1 MPPSP
6 QLQKWK
12 KNQIFEAI
20 QGVGLDPRGFDLD
33 DGDAEVRIKHSG
45 SESYFIIGGNP
56 GHYRGSYVVGDAP
69 PWPYEVYSWQTLMTR
84 VTRWVEGVKN
94 DLETP
99 DLWAELQREA
109 ELLGDG
115 CNEATENTPFT
126 PNEQKEIAGRLREMA
141 ENVGHMYSL
150 SVEQLGVLNAQIGYL
165 IDAAGRLGRTDWRG
179 VFFGVMLSFFLASA
193 FPPESVS
200 KFLLLILR
208 AIGHLSGFPELPQ

>member
-33 DGDAEVRIKHSG
+33 DGDTEIRIKHRG
-45 SESYFIIGGNP
+45 SESYFIIGGDA
-56 GHYRGSYVVGDAP
+56 GLYHGSYLVGDGV
-69 PWPYEVYSWQTLMTR
+69 PWPYEAYSWQPVMTR
-84 VTRWVEGVKN
+84 ISRWLGEVKN

-109 ELLGDG
+109 ELLGNGSND
-115 CNEATENTPFT
+115 ATENAPFT
-126 PNEQKEIAGRLREMA
+126 PDEQKEIAGRLREMA
-141 ENVGHMYSL
+141 ENVGRAYSL
-150 SVEQLGVLNAQIGYL
+150 SVERMGVLNAKIDYL
-165 IDAAGRLGRTDWRG
+165 VDAAGRLGRTDWRG
-179 VFFGVMLSFFLASA
+179 VSVGVMLSFFLASA

-200 KFLLLILR
+200 KFLLLFLR
-208 AIGHLSGFPELPQ
+208 AIGHLSGLPELPK